1 MSKAEEVTII
11 PFKAA
16 DHSQGHSRV
25 LDRSYANFVELRV
38 CELRRIPILGRS

>member
-16 DHSQGHSRV
+16 DHSQGRSRV
-25 LDRSYANFVELRV
+25 LDRGYANFAES
-38 CELRRIPILGRS
+38 PFHALG

>member
-16 DHSQGHSRV
+16 DHSQGGSGV
-25 LDRSYANFVELRV
+25 LDRGYA
-38 CELRRIPILGRS
+38 

>member
-16 DHSQGHSRV
+16 DHSQGRSRV
-25 LDRSYANFVELRV
+25 LDRSYANFAKTEFYEVR
-38 CELRRIPILGRS
+38 